1 MKVALLSESPAD
13 EAALRL
19 VVAGV
24 LDEPVE
30 LVQPPLR
37 ARGWPSVAQVLPVVL
52 RHLHFRTD
60 ADGIVVTA
68 DADDTVVHTAEH
80 ERPGYFHPG
89 CRLCELRAIVRQTLK
104 RLPPANGRR
113 RLHSAVGLAV
123 PAVEAWYLSGRD
135 DTVGE
140 EAWLRG
146 RARGVAPYTRRELKQ
161 RVYGTFRPS
170 LPLEVRCAEEA
181 IGRLRGDFRRLEYDF
196 PGGFGALIADL
207 RRWREAPAPA
217 AR

>member
-19 VVAGV
+19 IVEGV
-24 LDEPVE
+24 LGEPVE
-30 LVQPPLR
+30 LIQPPLR

-68 DADDTVVHTAEH
+68 DADDTVVHIAEH
-80 ERPGYFHPG
+80 EVPGYFHPG

-104 RLPPANGRR
+104 HLPPAQGRA

-123 PAVEAWYLSGRD
+123 PAIEAWYLSGRD
-135 DTVGE
+135 ETVGE
-140 EAWLRG
+140 EGWLRG
-146 RARGVAPYTRRELKQ
+146 RESGAPPYTRRELKQ
-161 RVYGTFRPS
+161 RVYGTSRPT
-170 LPLEVRCAEEA
+170 LPQETACAEAE
-181 IGRLRGDFRRLEYDF
+181 IRRHRGDFRRVEFDF
-196 PGGFGALIADL
+196 PGGFGALVADL
-207 RRWREAPAPA
+207 RRWRPVPVG
-217 AR
+217 

>member
-19 VVAGV
+19 IVEGV

-37 ARGWPSVAQVLPVVL
+37 ARGWPSVARVLPAVL
-52 RHLHFRTD
+52 RHLHFQTD

-80 ERPGYFHPG
+80 EGPGYFHAG

-104 RLPPANGRR
+104 HLPAARGRA
-113 RLHSAVGLAV
+113 RLHTAVGLAV
-123 PAVEAWYLSGRD
+123 PAIEAWYLSGRD
-135 DTVGE
+135 ETVGE

-146 RARGVAPYTRRELKQ
+146 VAAGEPPYTRRELKL

-170 LPLEVRCAEEA
+170 LPQEIACAEAE
-181 IGRLRGDFRRLEYDF
+181 IGRHRGDLRRLEYDF
-196 PGGFGALIADL
+196 PGGFGALAAAL
-207 RRWREAPAPA
+207 RRWRAVPPG
-217 AR
+217 

>member
-19 VVAGV
+19 IAEGV
-24 LDEPVE
+24 LGEPVE
-30 LVQPPLR
+30 VIQPPLR
-37 ARGWPSVAQVLPVVL
+37 ARGWPSVAQVLPVIL

-60 ADGIVVTA
+60 AAGIIVTV

-104 RLPPANGRR
+104 HLPPAQDRV

-123 PAVEAWYLSGRD
+123 PAIEAWYLSGRD
-135 DTVGE
+135 ETVGE
-140 EAWLRG
+140 EGWLQG
-146 RARGVAPYTRRELKQ
+146 RERGVPPYTRRELKG
-161 RVYGTFRPS
+161 RVYGTERPS
-170 LPLEVRCAEEA
+170 LPHEIACAEAE
-181 IGRLRGDFRRLEYDF
+181 IRRHRGDFRRLEFDF
-196 PGGFGALIADL
+196 PGGFGVLAADL
-207 RRWREAPAPA
+207 RRWKRAPGA
-217 AR
+217 